1 MDKDISLQELATFQK
16 IAETINKSTDLNC
29 VLNEVLQRVVGL
41 TGLESGWI
49 YLVNDDPPHFSLA
62 ASYGL
67 PPALDA
73 NDKHAMLDGSCWCLD
88 RYMAGTLQSAEN
100 TIICKRLDDAVKHGL
115 GCTNGIT
122 HHATI
127 PLTAGSKMF
136 GLMNVA
142 AANKTHFTEE
152 DLALMQSVAY
162 QIGTAVERT
171 LLYRAQQKRADLFY
185 RLGEATRALGK
196 LSETEQIPAIVTEWV
211 ARSLNCPEAYLF
223 MEDGSELFQM
233 ASFKD
238 GSVILGRKT
247 PEWSALGSVDM
258 AYRDG
263 KTMRWNRAGSE
274 NICSTPPIKPGA
286 RSSVAV
292 PVLLREKPIGVIYA
306 CSPVFNHFDN
316 TDVEVL
322 EALAEHVSL
331 AYENA
336 KIYQMQMDMQ
346 RWDERNRL
354 ARDLHD
360 SVSQMLFSLQFTA
373 RGMDSLVDD
382 ESVMLKTALRDI
394 QQLTQNAQKEMRSL
408 ICQLRPADLEE
419 GLITGLYR
427 YGKRLGLTVLTHT
440 DGVVELSQRVEEA
453 LYRIGQEALNNV
465 RKHARTVQVQITLQR
480 EADRVTMNIADHG
493 RGFSKGERKKLESL
507 GLSSM
512 RERAES
518 LGGTFVAQSDSGKG
532 TTIQV
537 SIPLSS

>member
-1 MDKDISLQELATFQK
+1 MHKDFSLQELATFHK

-29 VLNEVLQRVVGL
+29 VLHEVLERVVGL
-41 TGLESGWI
+41 SGLESGWI

-88 RYMAGTLQSAEN
+88 RYKAGILQTAEN

-136 GLMNVA
+136 GLMNLA
-142 AANKTHFTEE
+142 AAEKTHFTEE
-152 DLALMQSVAY
+152 ELSMMQSVAY

-171 LLYRAQQKRADLFY
+171 LLYQAQQKRADLFY
-185 RLGEATRALGK
+185 RLGEATRELGK

-223 MEDGSELFQM
+223 MEDGNELVQM
-233 ASFKD
+233 ALFRD
-238 GSVILGRKT
+238 GTTIIGRKS
-247 PEWSALGSVDM
+247 PDWSALGSVDM

-263 KTMRWNRAGSE
+263 KTMRLNRSGIDDSGKAL
-274 NICSTPPIKPGA
+274 PYKPGA
-286 RSSVAV
+286 LSSVAV

-306 CSPVFNHFDN
+306 CSPQINHFDN

-322 EALAEHVSL
+322 ESLADHISL

-373 RGMDSLVDD
+373 RGMDSLVDE
-382 ESVMLKTALRDI
+382 ESATLKNALRDI
-394 QQLTQNAQKEMRSL
+394 QQLTQNAQKEMRAL
-408 ICQLRPADLEE
+408 ICQLRPAELEE
-419 GLITGLYR
+419 GLLTGLYR
-427 YGKRLGLTVLTHT
+427 YGKRLGLTVLTHS
-440 DGVVELSQRVEEA
+440 DGISELSQSVEEV

-465 RKHARTVQVQITLQR
+465 RKHARTLGVQITLRR
-480 EADRVTMNIADHG
+480 EVGRVTLCIADHG
-493 RGFSKGERKKLESL
+493 RGFSKHSRKKLESL
-507 GLSSM
+507 GLNSM
-512 RERAES
+512 RERAEA
-518 LGGTFVAQSDSGKG
+518 LGGTFVMHSESGKG